1 MIVIIA
7 VIIVVGMLINEQHQI
22 SEANKYA
29 SRMLNEKG
37 GK

>member
-1 MIVIIA
+1 MIVLIA

-29 SRMLNEKG
+29 SRMINEKER
-37 GK
+37 K